1 MQLSVSILGLFVS
14 FLVLIN
20 IKTSN
25 KANFYLVSFL
35 ILINLFNVMNYS
47 TMLSNN
53 SYLVAIFKVHF
64 MPLILLT
71 GPSLYLYI
79 RSLLKDDASL
89 HKQDLVHLIPAFL
102 LLINNYNYYFLV
114 PFSEKLSVAS
124 QIIAG
129 DRSQMLLF
137 DYVLF
142 SAEVVYY
149 LRSISAITYLIF
161 STILVYRHFKEDVRG
176 YFQNELIF
184 RWLIL
189 LLVFNYIMNFAI
201 LYYVIILLQG
211 WSGVNKMLNMS
222 VGWYIYAVG
231 SVMFINLILFFF
243 PSILYGLPRMDY
255 KIYKRTSESGK
266 KVEIIDEQSKNVKDF
281 EISTQKLQL
290 IAEKLE
296 DYVLSRPFISPEF
309 NLTIMSND
317 TKIPKHH
324 ISYFLKVFLETDFT
338 EWKNTARIEYV
349 ISLIESGEAENLTLD
364 AISKKAGFISRSTF
378 INAFKTHTGKTP
390 SEYF

>member
-25 KANFYLVSFL
+25 KANYYLVAFL

-47 TMLSNN
+47 TMLSDNV
-53 SYLVAIFKVHF
+53 YLVAIFKVHF
-64 MPLILLT
+64 MPLVALT

-79 RSLLKDDASL
+79 RSLLNDDARL
-89 HKQDLVHLIPAFL
+89 QRTDFIHFVPAFL
-102 LLINNYNYYFLV
+102 LLINNYNYYFHES
-114 PFSEKLSVAS
+114 FSEKLSVAA
-124 QIIAG
+124 QIIG
-129 DRSQMLLF
+129 NDRSQMLEF

-149 LRSISAITYLIF
+149 IRSISAILYMIL
-161 STILVYRHFKEDVRG
+161 STVIVYKHYKVDFRKQ
-176 YFQNELIF
+176 FQNVLIF

-189 LLVFNYIMNFAI
+189 LLIFNYIMNFAI
-201 LYYVIILLQG
+201 FFYVLKLLQG
-211 WSGVNKMLNMS
+211 WSGMNKMLNIS

-231 SVMFINLILFFF
+231 SVMLINLILFFF

-255 KIYKRTSESGK
+255 KLSKSNFETDLKED
-266 KVEIIDEQSKNVKDF
+266 VIDQSKIVKDF
-281 EISTQKLQL
+281 EISNEKLEL
-290 IAEKLE
+290 IAEKL
-296 DYVLSRPFISPEF
+296 DNYASTNPFIRPDF

-324 ISYFLKVFLETDFT
+324 ISYFFKVYLNSDFT
-338 EWKNTARIEYV
+338 EWKNKARIDYV
-349 ISLIESGEAENLTLD
+349 ISLINSGEAENLTLD
-364 AISKKAGFISRSTF
+364 AISKKAGFVSRSTF
-378 INAFKTHTGKTP
+378 INAFKSQTGKTP